1 MKVTKEKVDEIRKF
15 AEDISDD
22 ARVLRKQAIK
32 LLDICDS
39 LGDDTPDDKAYQ

>member
-15 AEDISDD
+15 AENISDD
-22 ARVLRKQAIK
+22 ARTLRKQAIK

-39 LGDDTPDDKAYQ
+39 LGEDSTDEAYQ

>member
-1 MKVTKEKVDEIRKF
+1 MKVTKEKMDEIRRF

-39 LGDDTPDDKAYQ
+39 LGEDSPDDAYQ

>member
-22 ARVLRKQAIK
+22 ARILRKQAIK
-32 LLDICDS
+32 LLGICDS
-39 LGDDTPDDKAYQ
+39 LGEDTMDDKGYQ